1 MDIVSET
8 TIKESCAWVLDSD
21 RGAAPVPS
29 QFPRRLHT
37 EIPWLS
43 WIRNIKHESEMG
55 GQCRKE
61 CWAPMDLVWRMRCFP
76 LFRTAITPMVLNNNA
91 CADGREPSSYHEIKS
106 CRKECWAPLHAIVAW
121 RVVLPPVSNGHKT
134 MVPSTKWVQDR
145 TSDTLC
151 PRSYVREVVFKVV

>member
-1 MDIVSET
+1 MASGVLPPVSNGHA
-8 TIKESCAWVLDSD
+8 IRDRADKKRFVVLIML
-21 RGAAPVPS
+21 
-29 QFPRRLHT
+29 RREHRSAT
-37 EIPWLS
+37 MEGS
-43 WIRNIKHESEMG
+43 
-55 GQCRKE
+55 CRKE
-61 CWAPMDLVWRMRCFP
+61 CRAPLLTNRVACGVWCFP
-76 LFRTAITPMVLNNNA
+76 LFRTAITPMVPNNNA

-106 CRKECWAPLHAIVAW
+106 CRKECRAPLHAIVAW

>member
-61 CWAPMDLVWRMRCFP
+61 CWAPMDLVWRVRCFP
-76 LFRTAITPMVLNNNA
+76 LFRTAMPSETVRKKTWESDPFTPLQ
-91 CADGREPSSYHEIKS
+91 S
-106 CRKECWAPLHAIVAW
+106 KEESDQFTPLH
-121 RVVLPPVSNGHKT
+121 
-134 MVPSTKWVQDR
+134 
-145 TSDTLC
+145 
-151 PRSYVREVVFKVV
+151 REMPGTRCLARKCVDSKSS